1 MDNTNEGHAIMFGK
15 QVSQRSFLDK
25 AIFASVAAM
34 LAMNVF
40 VLAQQLHQAPT
51 FAAAGHSAATAQA

>member
-1 MDNTNEGHAIMFGK
+1 MFGK
-15 QVSQRSFLDK
+15 PLSQRSTLDK

-40 VLAQQLHQAPT
+40 VLAQQLERAPAVAVADQPAASQQA
-51 FAAAGHSAATAQA
+51 

>member
-1 MDNTNEGHAIMFGK
+1 MFAK
-15 QVSQRSFLDK
+15 PLSQRSFLDK

-40 VLAQQLHQAPT
+40 VLAQQLDQAPA
-51 FAAAGHSAATAQA
+51 FAQAERSAAALQA

>member
-1 MDNTNEGHAIMFGK
+1 MFGK
-15 QVSQRSFLDK
+15 PLSQRSLLDK

-40 VLAQQLHQAPT
+40 VLAQQLHTTPA
-51 FAAAGHSAATAQA
+51 FAQAEQSASAQLA

>member
-1 MDNTNEGHAIMFGK
+1 MFGK
-15 QVSQRSFLDK
+15 PLSQRSTLDK

-40 VLAQQLHQAPT
+40 VLAQQLDRAPVI
-51 FAAAGHSAATAQA
+51 AAADRAVATQQA